1 MAEPWWDA
9 LVSQMSDLGPRVDS
23 RVVVPGPEDEVVPA
37 ERYFDLDHLRG
48 AIVRIARTPLHS
60 SSGAESDDG
69 LRINIAASRF
79 TRHYVSGLTMAAL
92 VGLALGIGLD
102 LSARRTARVVWA
114 NMPYRV
120 VLDEGAT
127 VLSCVERPSPWSG
140 PTTPVETVDE
150 LREHVWRNLYGGHIA
165 PLFDRLHELTPISDS
180 VLWSNAAEPVGIIH
194 ADAYRHRGPTEA
206 EPFLAECAA
215 VLGTATLPGVPGP
228 NPLRDELE
236 WVPVDEPDYPFGVQT
251 RRHCCMTYRLAERG
265 GFLCGNCPFLP
276 IEDRIAL
283 DREQRDEVGS
293 SLERPAA
300 QQSIQ
305 HGLKKMR
312 ATA

>member
-1 MAEPWWDA
+1 MAATWWAA
-9 LVSQMSDLGPRVDS
+9 LVHQMSDLGPRVDG

-37 ERYFDLDHLRG
+37 ERYFDLDHLRQ
-48 AIVRIARTPLHS
+48 AIVRIATTPLHS
-60 SSGAESDDG
+60 SPGAESDDG

-102 LSARRTARVVWA
+102 LSARSTARVVWA
-114 NMPYRV
+114 NMPYLV
-120 VLDEGAT
+120 VLDEGAN
-127 VLSCVERPSPWSG
+127 VLSCAERSSPWPG
-140 PTTPVETVDE
+140 PTIPVETVDE
-150 LREHVWRNLYGGHIA
+150 LRERVWRSLYGGHIA
-165 PLFDRLHELTPISDS
+165 PLFDRLRELTPISES
-180 VLWSNAAEPVGIIH
+180 VLWSNAAEPVGLIH
-194 ADAYRHRGPTEA
+194 DDAYRYRGPAEA

-215 VLGTATLPGVPGP
+215 VLGAATLPGVPGP
-228 NPLRDELE
+228 NPLRDQLE

-251 RRHCCMTYRLAERG
+251 RRHCCMTYLLAERA

-276 IEDRIAL
+276 LEDRIAL
-283 DREQRDEVGS
+283 SREQRDDVGS

-300 QQSIQ
+300 QRSIQ